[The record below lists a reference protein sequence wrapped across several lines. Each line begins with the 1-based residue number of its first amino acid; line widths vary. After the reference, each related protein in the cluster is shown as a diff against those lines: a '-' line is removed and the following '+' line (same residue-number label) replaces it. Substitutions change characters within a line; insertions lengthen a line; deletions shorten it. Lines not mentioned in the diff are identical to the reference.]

1 MQKSHLRV
9 AFLLSGKANMIA
21 SDASQLR
28 CFMVEGMIEKTKKRL
43 GRRFLI
49 GFVAERA
56 GFEPAVGISP
66 HTLSRRAT

>member
-1 MQKSHLRV
+1 MPGGV
-9 AFLLSGKANMIA
+9 AGVQPIMAAPYADSGKANMIA

-49 GFVAERA
+49 WFVGGRDSHLALK
-56 GFEPAVGISP
+56 PA
-66 HTLSRRAT
+66 

>member
-28 CFMVEGMIEKTKKRL
+28 CIMVEGMIEKIKKRL

-49 GFVAERA
+49 GFVARA
-56 GFEPAVGISP
+56 GFTSSSE
-66 HTLSRRAT
+66 TCMK